1 MMDESIFSRLVME
14 RVLAKLKGYQT
25 YRIPVGVSNRHIH
38 VTAEHLEVLF
48 GKSYKLTKKSE
59 LGQPGQ
65 FAANETVTVRGPKGE
80 FKNVRILGPVR
91 KQSQLE
97 ISKTDSFRIGVKPPI
112 RESGHLDNS
121 PGVDVIGPKGSIH
134 LPCGTIVALRHI
146 HMTLAEAKSFGV
158 HDREIVNVEIF
169 GSRRGIM
176 GDVLIRVSD
185 ASALEMHVDVDE
197 ANACALG
204 NKDYVMI
211 HRG

>member
-48 GKSYKLTKKSE
+48 GKSYKLTKKSA

-97 ISKTDSFRIGVKPPI
+97 ISKTDSFRLGVKPPI
-112 RESGHLDNS
+112 RESG
-121 PGVDVIGPKGSIH
+121 I
-134 LPCGTIVALRHI
+134 
-146 HMTLAEAKSFGV
+146 
-158 HDREIVNVEIF
+158 
-169 GSRRGIM
+169 
-176 GDVLIRVSD
+176 
-185 ASALEMHVDVDE
+185 
-197 ANACALG
+197 
-204 NKDYVMI
+204 
-211 HRG
+211 